1 MGSVSIE
8 DGGLEHMSSQVSGE
22 LVRTRTR
29 VPGKGK
35 VLTYALDQGVL
46 ASRCLEPMVLENI
59 HKDLTWSLLR
69 CYLLCWK
76 SPKKSLTP

>member
-35 VLTYALDQGVL
+35 VLTYALDQGGLGVKVSGADGL
-46 ASRCLEPMVLENI
+46 GKHSQGPHLV
-59 HKDLTWSLLR
+59 
-69 CYLLCWK
+69 
-76 SPKKSLTP
+76 TP